1 MPFMTLLPRVG
12 IAAVV
17 AALLGGM
24 VCGGRIK
31 PAGGKAFA
39 AFMVSPRA
47 QRAIDF
53 FGAEKFG
60 PPLFFPAG
68 GKSEKELEG

>member
-17 AALLGGM
+17 AASLGGM

-39 AFMVSPRA
+39 ASRMARSTS
-47 QRAIDF
+47 
-53 FGAEKFG
+53 G
-60 PPLFFPAG
+60 
-68 GKSEKELEG
+68 